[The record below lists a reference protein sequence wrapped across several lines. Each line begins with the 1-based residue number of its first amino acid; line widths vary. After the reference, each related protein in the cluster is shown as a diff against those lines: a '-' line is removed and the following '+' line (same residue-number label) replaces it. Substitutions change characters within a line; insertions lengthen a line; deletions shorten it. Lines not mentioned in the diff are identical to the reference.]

1 MTFLT
6 HSLGMFVC
14 LLFGVLYAAGAVSVH
29 IMIHGYRSS
38 AERDFGGGLSS
49 GIESGS
55 VFR

>member
-1 MTFLT
+1 MTFLA